1 MMERIAIT
9 DEELNSPEMIELV
22 TSIPASLLDIN
33 SPEYLPKLE
42 KKYLKTNTNRE

>member
-33 SPEYLPKLE
+33 SLEYLPKLE

>member
-33 SPEYLPKLE
+33 SSGISPEVR